1 MRCTGTL
8 QGTGDRR
15 RKSRWHADKLR
26 SSGVGTI
33 DAECARVLHA
43 YVPEW
48 FCVPQGSRVSMPW
61 ARQHPAMEGLPVS
74 AMGESDTRECSP
86 HPTFFQLKEHPL
98 HFNGRT
104 GRTPFGPARALTS
117 TVGPVGPH
125 LAPYGAHRMRAR
137 APAVVLNS
145 SYLDWAV
152 QDRLHPSQPGD
163 RPDTG
168 PCNPQARPDSKPWPM
183 IPPSERPGGP
193 RAAVAHFPAQQ

>member
-1 MRCTGTL
+1 MSVLVSPTHMSPSVSVCHWVRASPCHGPVNTL
-8 QGTGDRR
+8 PWRSCPSVQWVRVI
-15 RKSRWHADKLR
+15 HA
-26 SSGVGTI
+26 
-33 DAECARVLHA
+33 
-43 YVPEW
+43 
-48 FCVPQGSRVSMPW
+48 
-61 ARQHPAMEGLPVS
+61 
-74 AMGESDTRECSP
+74 RECTP
-86 HPTFFQLKEHPL
+86 HPTFFQLEEHPP

-104 GRTPFGPARALTS
+104 GRTPPGPARALTS

-137 APAVVLNS
+137 APAVVPNS

-152 QDRLHPSQPGD
+152 QDRLRGCQPGD

-168 PCNPQARPDSKPWPM
+168 PCNPQARPDSKPCPM

>member
-1 MRCTGTL
+1 MCCTGTPR
-8 QGTGDRR
+8 GTERR
-15 RKSRWHADKLR
+15 GRRSQCNDDKLW
-26 SSGVGTI
+26 SSGVGDT
-33 DAECARVLHA
+33 DEECACVPHA
-43 YVPEW
+43 YVPEC
-48 FCVPQGSRVSMPW
+48 FCVPLGSRASMPW

-104 GRTPFGPARALTS
+104 GRTPPGPARALTS

-125 LAPYGAHRMRAR
+125 LAPYGAHRMRAS

-152 QDRLHPSQPGD
+152 QDRLHLSQPGD

-168 PCNPQARPDSKPWPM
+168 PCNPQARPDSEPCPM
-183 IPPSERPGGP
+183 ISPSERPGGP